1 MGVANTVINHPAE
14 YRQIVNQHRLV
25 FVLFVSEY
33 CAACQGADKRFEH
46 ISSKYTG
53 EVKSLIL
60 DTRQTPKIDELGEK
74 LGTPTLVVYRDKTEA
89 KRILGIGFP
98 EDQEAYLDGIFSHFV
113 KDTPFPDL
121 PIYL

>member
-14 YRQIVNQHRLV
+14 YRQIVDQHRLV

-60 DTRQTPKIDELGEK
+60 DTRQTPKIDELGEE

-89 KRILGIGFP
+89 TRILGIGLP